1 MKKYS
6 LYTLVLGIFALLIV
20 GSVFSVYF
28 SVIQHRNK
36 LIETAIDEKANLA
49 SIINAIISSDVWFYR
64 KTLYMGIEEV
74 FIDKMA
80 RSGDVRYI
88 RIVKIDGSIQQ
99 SSIEEERWGTL
110 EDPAIAKAITTKK
123 TIIRDEVF
131 EGEKIKTV
139 IYPGYQDSTIWIAF
153 SLKSIEEIIR
163 TMFLHDIVATLGILA
178 FVLLVMFLIL
188 HAVVNPLKKITL
200 TCEEIRKGNLDV
212 KIDVK
217 SKTEIG
223 ELVNTF
229 NRMLE
234 DLKRSKTAL
243 EESKAVLEVKV
254 KARTKEL
261 RELAEVLEEKVK
273 ERTKE
278 LQERVNELEKFHRLT
293 VGREIKMVE
302 LKEKIKGLEVKL
314 KEQERKTE
322 K

>member
-123 TIIRDEVF
+123 TIIR
-131 EGEKIKTV
+131 
-139 IYPGYQDSTIWIAF
+139 
-153 SLKSIEEIIR
+153 
-163 TMFLHDIVATLGILA
+163 
-178 FVLLVMFLIL
+178 
-188 HAVVNPLKKITL
+188 
-200 TCEEIRKGNLDV
+200 
-212 KIDVK
+212 
-217 SKTEIG
+217 
-223 ELVNTF
+223 
-229 NRMLE
+229 
-234 DLKRSKTAL
+234 
-243 EESKAVLEVKV
+243 
-254 KARTKEL
+254 
-261 RELAEVLEEKVK
+261 
-273 ERTKE
+273 
-278 LQERVNELEKFHRLT
+278 
-293 VGREIKMVE
+293 EIK
-302 LKEKIKGLEVKL
+302 KSFFFSIFYF
-314 KEQERKTE
+314 
-322 K
+322 